1 MVFIESQAFSR
12 LVHRYLSEDE
22 YFGLQRLLALRPDAG
37 DVIRG
42 SGGARKIRWAYVGR
56 GKSGGVRVIYYWIA
70 AEDQILLLT
79 IFAKNE
85 RGNLTTDELKL
96 ISRKIKELK

>member
-1 MVFIESQAFSR
+1 MVFIESLVFSR
-12 LVHRYLSEDE
+12 LVPRYLTEDE
-22 YFGLQRLLALRPDAG
+22 YSDLQRLLAFRPDAG

-42 SGGARKIRWAYVGR
+42 SGGARKIRWAPVGR
-56 GKSGGVRVIYYWIA
+56 GKSGGVRVIYYWIT

-79 IFAKNE
+79 VFAKNE
-85 RGNLTTDELKL
+85 RGNLTAGELKL